1 MSRRQV
7 NMRLP
12 ELTRDQLT
20 KLCRWLAASE
30 ATVTTVAIDR
40 MYQRETNRLATAASA
55 PEEDTNEN
63 CSQLQPSAHGESA
76 GDAP

>member
-30 ATVTTVAIDR
+30 ATVVTVAIDR
-40 MYQRETNRLATAASA
+40 MYQQETNRLTQRA

-63 CSQLQPSAHGESA
+63 CSQLQPSAH
-76 GDAP
+76 

>member
-30 ATVTTVAIDR
+30 ATVVTVAIDR
-40 MYQRETNRLATAASA
+40 MYRETNRLATAASA
-55 PEEDTNEN
+55 SEEDTNEN
-63 CSQLQPSAHGESA
+63 CSQLQPSAY
-76 GDAP
+76 